1 MFSKK
6 GEQNGFLEQ
15 SRDRRQAG
23 WLWAFQSL
31 VENLPFHYTEF
42 SHSFFTTSFN
52 RFQLQASYKYII
64 NTFHQNLIL
73 KKMLLRLYKLICEG
87 FEGLTRFIFQDILEL
102 EVLIQIYKSKEWK
115 FQATAGRRQ
124 GLLENGE

>member
-1 MFSKK
+1 
-6 GEQNGFLEQ
+6 
-15 SRDRRQAG
+15 
-23 WLWAFQSL
+23 
-31 VENLPFHYTEF
+31 
-42 SHSFFTTSFN
+42 
-52 RFQLQASYKYII
+52 
-64 NTFHQNLIL
+64 
-73 KKMLLRLYKLICEG
+73 MLLRLYKLICEG